1 MAKKLTVEVDAETT
15 KAKRKIQE
23 LAENGGSSAGA
34 DASPAIDKAAR
45 ALSGAAEKTS
55 RSFGKLDEASQGM
68 NRQMISVTRAFAGM
82 ATGLAMSYASRY
94 FAEGSTGRIAM
105 DYGGAI
111 ISGAS
116 SGAMAGMALGPQG
129 AAVGAV
135 VGGTVGAAKTYLDKE
150 GEMKAHLDEFEKS
163 EQTYRRLAAW
173 QEKLRELSESL
184 DRDELVRI
192 LKILKSSEGA
202 DRGAIIS
209 SIKDGRYGEAAEAQR
224 KAEPG
229 SSKLRHLYAAPTKRP
244 RRRQT
249 SRSPQK
255 CAPRS
260 TPSTRSRASAATS
273 PEATQGSVISRE
285 STKSRSRSSRRS
297 RRRPGKD
304 RVRSN
309 GKLHTTND
317 RSCAAR

>member
-1 MAKKLTVEVDAETT
+1 MAKKLTVEVDAETS

-23 LAENGGSSAGA
+23 LAETGGSSAGA

-94 FAEGSTGRIAM
+94 FAEGSTGRNAM

-111 ISGAS
+111 IAGAS

-150 GEMKAHLDEFEKS
+150 GEMESRLADFEKS
-163 EQTYRRLAAW
+163 ERIFAGISAW
-173 QEKLRELSESL
+173 QTKLRELSEQMNTEEIKTILANLKNTEQTFKSRAVEAIKGERYQEASDYQRNL
-184 DRDELVRI
+184 GDVRQKQQQ
-192 LKILKSSEGA
+192 L
-202 DRGAIIS
+202 
-209 SIKDGRYGEAAEAQR
+209 EALLR
-224 KAEPG
+224 KAEAEAKKP
-229 SSKLRHLYAAPTKRP
+229 
-244 RRRQT
+244 
-249 SRSPQK
+249 
-255 CAPRS
+255 S
-260 TPSTRSRASAATS
+260 TPEARASMDALDSLARVGGNFAGS
-273 PEATQGSVISRE
+273 DAGFRDLQRVNEKQVAILEKIEAKT
-285 STKSRSRSSRRS
+285 
-297 RRRPGKD
+297 GKGA
-304 RVRSN
+304 
-309 GKLHTTND
+309 GKF
-317 RSCAAR
+317 

>member
-23 LAENGGSSAGA
+23 LAETGGSSAGA

-94 FAEGSTGRIAM
+94 FAEGSTGRNAM

-111 ISGAS
+111 IAGAS

-150 GEMKAHLDEFEKS
+150 GEMESRLADFEKS
-163 EQTYRRLAAW
+163 ERIFAGISAW
-173 QEKLRELSESL
+173 QTKLRELSEQMNT
-184 DRDELVRI
+184 EEIKTI
-192 LKILKSSEGA
+192 LANLKNTEQTFKT
-202 DRGAIIS
+202 RTVEAI
-209 SIKDGRYGEAAEAQR
+209 KGERYQEAADYQRNLGDVRQRQQQLEALLR
-224 KAEPG
+224 KAEAEAKKP
-229 SSKLRHLYAAPTKRP
+229 
-244 RRRQT
+244 
-249 SRSPQK
+249 
-255 CAPRS
+255 S
-260 TPSTRSRASAATS
+260 TPEARASMDALDSLARVGGNFAGGEQGFRDLQRVNEKQVAILEKI
-273 PEATQGSVISRE
+273 EAKT
-285 STKSRSRSSRRS
+285 
-297 RRRPGKD
+297 GKGA
-304 RVRSN
+304 
-309 GKLHTTND
+309 GKF
-317 RSCAAR
+317 

>member
-1 MAKKLTVEVDAETT
+1 MAKKITVEVDAETT

-23 LAENGGSSAGA
+23 LAETGGSSAGA

-94 FAEGSTGRIAM
+94 FAEGSTGRNAM

-150 GEMKAHLDEFEKS
+150 GEMESHLADFEKS
-163 EQTYRRLAAW
+163 ERIFAGISAW
-173 QEKLRELSESL
+173 QAKLRELSEQMNT
-184 DRDELVRI
+184 EEIKTI
-192 LKILKSSEGA
+192 LANLKNTEQTFKT
-202 DRGAIIS
+202 RTVEAI
-209 SIKDGRYGEAAEAQR
+209 KGERYQEAADYQRNLGDVRQKQQQLEALLR
-224 KAEPG
+224 KAEAEAKKP
-229 SSKLRHLYAAPTKRP
+229 
-244 RRRQT
+244 
-249 SRSPQK
+249 
-255 CAPRS
+255 S
-260 TPSTRSRASAATS
+260 TPEARASIDALDSLARVGGNFAGS
-273 PEATQGSVISRE
+273 DAGFRDLQRVNEKQVAILEKIEAKTGKGSG
-285 STKSRSRSSRRS
+285 TF
-297 RRRPGKD
+297 
-304 RVRSN
+304 
-309 GKLHTTND
+309 
-317 RSCAAR
+317 